1 MVESCVSCPVQSNE
15 QCLLFTA
22 PPGRPA
28 MLEIES
34 VTKNSISVRWEP
46 PTRDGGQPVTGYVL
60 ERREAHLGIWHN
72 VMKLG
77 ATQTRYCVTHLL
89 ESNDYMFRVA
99 AENREGTGDF
109 RQTIKPHKP
118 LETPGKA
125 LRIDGIIHYRWTW
138 IWKIGPSYA
147 KSVIYIWRILDM
159 HRTGTKNIVRH
170 MRKSVVQWSV
180 ISKFTCIWNKKTVF
194 NNVAEYELSVA
205 IL

>member
-1 MVESCVSCPVQSNE
+1 MNNAYC
-15 QCLLFTA
+15 FTA

-77 ATQTRYCVTHLL
+77 ATQTRYCITHLL

-125 LRIDGIIHYRWTW
+125 LRIDGIIHYLKQKYSIQQCSKNSIQQCSRIWTFHCNFVN
-138 IWKIGPSYA
+138 KFPFCYNVKTSFC
-147 KSVIYIWRILDM
+147 
-159 HRTGTKNIVRH
+159 HNI
-170 MRKSVVQWSV
+170 
-180 ISKFTCIWNKKTVF
+180 
-194 NNVAEYELSVA
+194 
-205 IL
+205 